1 MTRLGTVRMVSV
13 MPLTALGWV
22 LAVMLGTRRRRL
34 AGCLLA
40 WSEPGGALAWLL
52 AHHPLGRMAAVTIGR
67 CVLAASRPAL
77 RATWAH
83 EAEHIRQFER
93 FGLLFPL
100 VYSLESLRCLLR
112 GKSIYRDNRFEVAA
126 RRAENKTA
134 RQNLAGRRKPSS
146 SV

>member
-1 MTRLGTVRMVSV
+1 MLSV
-13 MPLTALGWV
+13 MPFTALGWV
-22 LAVMLGTRRRRL
+22 LTVLLGARRRRL

-52 AHHPLGRMAAVTIGR
+52 AHHPFGPMAAVTIGR

-77 RATWAH
+77 QATWAH

-100 VYSLESLRCLLR
+100 LYAADSLRCLLR
-112 GKSIYRDNRFEVAA
+112 GQSIYRDNRFEVAA
-126 RRAENKTA
+126 RLAESKTA
-134 RQNLAGRRKPSS
+134 HQNLAGRRKPSS

>member
-1 MTRLGTVRMVSV
+1 MLSV

-22 LAVMLGTRRRRL
+22 LAMLLGARRRRL
-34 AGCLLA
+34 GGCMLA
-40 WSEPGGALAWLL
+40 WSEHGGALAWLL
-52 AHHPLGRMAAVTIGR
+52 AHHPFGSMAAVTIGR

-93 FGLLFPL
+93 FGPLFPL
-100 VYSLESLRCLLR
+100 LYSAESLRCLLR
-112 GKSIYRDNRFEVAA
+112 GHSMYRDNRFEVAA
-126 RRAENKTA
+126 REAEKKTA
-134 RQNLAGRRKPSS
+134 RQNLASRRKPSD